1 MVTPSISNKG
11 CSLRLVLITNGLRPL
26 SYRFAGL
33 QGQPIGVVSWYG
45 AESGGLVKYIE
56 RFKVLARLY
65 ARLRKR
71 QYASLSHLCCEN
83 NLLYASIQKSG
94 HDALHDVLAIWKP
107 DLVITSGCPWVPM
120 QALVTTRYGGVNLHP
135 SLLPAYRG
143 ADPLTWQVVDQVE
156 YLGVS
161 VHRLTERY
169 DAGSILAQHK
179 ELRPHG
185 AHRQELV
192 QRLEGDVGY
201 VLLNRIVD
209 RLTNSENLMEDVQPV
224 SSPTSAAT
232 KLTLHAVG
240 SRWAL
245 DDLGVECVWDIVKYY
260 DQCPDQWLALK
271 GWRRFLSWKPVSF
284 QYVTGH
290 DFVHVST
297 CWRVRK
303 EGLTILLMNQLAII
317 KLRGVI
323 PGL

>member
-1 MVTPSISNKG
+1 
-11 CSLRLVLITNGLRPL
+11 
-26 SYRFAGL
+26 
-33 QGQPIGVVSWYG
+33 
-45 AESGGLVKYIE
+45 
-56 RFKVLARLY
+56 
-65 ARLRKR
+65 
-71 QYASLSHLCCEN
+71 
-83 NLLYASIQKSG
+83 
-94 HDALHDVLAIWKP
+94 
-107 DLVITSGCPWVPM
+107 M
-120 QALVTTRYGGVNLHP
+120 QALVTTRHGGVNLHS

-185 AHRQELV
+185 AHRQELI

-201 VLLNRIVD
+201 ALLNRVVG

-232 KLTLHAVG
+232 KLTLHEVG
-240 SRWAL
+240 SRWVL
-245 DDLGVECVWDIVKYY
+245 EDLGVECVWDIIKYY

-271 GWRRFLSWKPVSF
+271 GWRCFVSWKPVSF

-290 DFVHVST
+290 DFVHVSI

-303 EGLTILLMNQLAII
+303 
-317 KLRGVI
+317 
-323 PGL
+323 